1 MIGHRRPCGGR
12 LQSLVHGIHGIG
24 PEYKIQSLFILWG
37 KRVGDF
43 GCVTT

>member
-12 LQSLVHGIHGIG
+12 LQSQEHGIG

-37 KRVGDF
+37 KRVGDL
-43 GCVTT
+43 GCVIT

>member
-12 LQSLVHGIHGIG
+12 LQSLVDGIG